1 LAVEAHPVREA
12 YRAVAQRAE
21 YQEGQDDQPD
31 ADVLTMCANDDGPG
45 GQKLVGVHRSSSWP
59 SGDAAVIVRA
69 GYLGVIPEDDA
80 GVQAVVTRPDS

>member
-1 LAVEAHPVREA
+1 MREA

-31 ADVLTMCANDDGPG
+31 ADVPTMCAHDDGPG
-45 GQKLVGVHRSSSWP
+45 GQKLVSIHRLSSWP

-80 GVQAVVTRPDS
+80 GVQVVVTRPDS